1 MTKELNVLRLIVRY
15 DPPYGPHEVRALV
28 DGVDVIE
35 EAFEDEDYCAVT
47 GDPRDWLLPDGPL
60 WVGDRPHRVDFAE
73 RGCGCHDLLYLTL
86 RRDGDTVVWSWKTS
100 RHAGEGAPT
109 LPEYRF
115 DAAQYDAELERARS
129 DGGWEWPAQTVSRLV
144 LDGLRGE
151 TGWLERWSCE
161 LGHVWTDPKHPGQVL
176 VYFFRDEQD
185 PDGSYGR
192 AEEFGLATAV
202 TDEDPARQ
210 ADRIV
215 RAFLAGDP
223 RSVDGFRPCPMDEL
237 GYGHYHGDGP
247 SPWKEYC

>member
-1 MTKELNVLRLIVRY
+1 MTRKLNVLRLYVRN
-15 DPPYGPHEVRALV
+15 DPDLGPYGDLEVRPLI

-35 EAFEDEDYCAVT
+35 EAFEDEDYGARC
-47 GDPRDWLLPDGPL
+47 GHPREWLLPDGPL
-60 WVGDRPHRVDFAE
+60 SVGDRPHSVDFAE
-73 RGCGCHDLLYLTL
+73 RWCGCHDLLHLKL
-86 RRDGDTVVWSWKTS
+86 RRDGDTVVWSWRT
-100 RHAGEGAPT
+100 AGEGVPG

-115 DAAQYDAELERARS
+115 DAVQYDAELERARL

-161 LGHVWTDPKHPGQVL
+161 LGHVWTDPEHPGQVL
-176 VYFFRDEQD
+176 VYFFRDERD
-185 PDGSYGR
+185 PEGRYGR
-192 AEEFGLATAV
+192 AEEFGMTAAV
-202 TDEDPARQ
+202 TDEDPAHQ

-223 RSVDGFRPCPMDEL
+223 RTADGFRPYPMDEL

-247 SPWKEYC
+247 APWKHYG

>member
-1 MTKELNVLRLIVRY
+1 MTEELNVLRLSVRN
-15 DPPYGPHEVRALV
+15 DPAFGPYEYLEVRPLV

-35 EAFEDEDYCAVT
+35 AAFGQEDHGVQC
-47 GDPRDWLLPDGPL
+47 GDPRDWLVPDGPL
-60 WVGDRPHRVDFAE
+60 SVGEGAHWVEFASKA
-73 RGCGCHDLLYLTL
+73 CGCHDLLYLTL
-86 RRDGDTVVWSWKTS
+86 RRDGDIVVWSWES
-100 RHAGEGAPT
+100 AEAGIQA

-115 DAAQYDAELERARS
+115 DAAQYDAELERARR

-144 LDGLRGE
+144 LDGLRGQ

-176 VYFFRDEQD
+176 LYFFREERDTQ
-185 PDGSYGR
+185 GRYGR
-192 AEEFGLATAV
+192 AEEFAMMAPV

-210 ADRIV
+210 AGRIV

-223 RSVDGFRPCPMDEL
+223 RTVDGLRPCPMDEV

-247 SPWKEYC
+247 TPWKLHG

>member
-1 MTKELNVLRLIVRY
+1 MTDELNVLRLSVRN
-15 DPPYGPHEVRALV
+15 DPGLGPHEDLEIRPLI

-35 EAFEDEDYCAVT
+35 EAFAYEDDGVRC

-60 WVGDRPHRVDFAE
+60 SVGDRPHRVDFAE

-86 RRDGDTVVWSWKTS
+86 RRDGGAVVWSWRT
-100 RHAGEGAPT
+100 AGPGIPE

-115 DAAQYDAELERARS
+115 DAARYDAELERARR

-176 VYFFRDEQD
+176 LYFFRDERD
-185 PDGSYGR
+185 PQGRYVR
-192 AEEFGLATAV
+192 AEEFGMKTAV
-202 TDEDPARQ
+202 TGEDPAHQ

-223 RSVDGFRPCPMDEL
+223 RTVDGFRPYPMDEL

-247 SPWKEYC
+247 APWKEYC